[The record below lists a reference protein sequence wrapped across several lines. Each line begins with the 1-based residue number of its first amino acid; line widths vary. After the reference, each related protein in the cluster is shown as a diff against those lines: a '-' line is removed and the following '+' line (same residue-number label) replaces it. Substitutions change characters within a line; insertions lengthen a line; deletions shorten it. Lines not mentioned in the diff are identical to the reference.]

1 MLLPM
6 SLTDLRPRVHRGV
19 YRGWRRRGAAARTFA
34 AFTLAVLTG
43 ACGQAGLVE
52 AEAPVASAAL
62 GTRELELVTP
72 RQLGSE
78 VLHASVEVFGIE
90 IATLDSAFCR
100 GPEGGAVA
108 TTQVEAAPLVKVIRR
123 TSGEATTQLPEP
135 GRLPRSSDYN
145 FRDGDLLRHY
155 GVDYRAGSYSY
166 VYDNG
171 GVERQTGAD
180 DLPEG
185 ASAHDMHSAMLLLRS
200 WRPRLG
206 EQAHFYAVLGR
217 RPWRVDVTSRG
228 VEMIKTGGDA
238 RLTYRI
244 DGVAVRLWQPEAAKP
259 KNFSLWLSED
269 ADRVPLRM
277 VADASFGQVTMSLT
291 GRESGAQACPAPPVA
306 SGEGAEP
313 RASAVSAPAGLIGKA
328 WSAEPAKPRSAGDPR

>member
-1 MLLPM
+1 MN
-6 SLTDLRPRVHRGV
+6 LTDLRPRVHSGV
-19 YRGWRRRGAAARTFA
+19 SRGWRGLGTAAGRVAGL
-34 AFTLAVLTG
+34 TLAVLAS

-52 AEAPVASAAL
+52 AEAPVASATV

-78 VLHASVEVFGIE
+78 VLHANVELFGIE
-90 IATLDSAFCR
+90 IATLDSSFCR
-100 GPEGGAVA
+100 LPEGGAVA
-108 TTQVEAAPLVKVIRR
+108 ATQVEASPLVKVVRR

-135 GRLPRSSDYN
+135 GRLPRSSDYS

-155 GVDYRAGSYSY
+155 GVDYRPGSYSY

-171 GVERQTGAD
+171 GVERRTGAE

-185 ASAHDMHSAMLLLRS
+185 ASAHDLHSAMLLMRA

-206 EQAHFYAVLGR
+206 EQAYFYAVLGR

-228 VEMIKTGGDA
+228 VEMIKMGDDP

-244 DGVAVRLWQPEAAKP
+244 DGVAVRLWQPESAKP
-259 KNFSLWLSED
+259 KHFSVWLSED

-277 VADASFGQVTMSLT
+277 VADASFGQVTMSMT
-291 GRESGAQACPAPPVA
+291 GREPGAQACATARVAREGSASQPAA
-306 SGEGAEP
+306 A
-313 RASAVSAPAGLIGKA
+313 SAPAGLIGKA
-328 WSAEPAKPRSAGDPR
+328 WSSPPTETPGGPARR